1 MFYAWPQFGQPGRHM
16 RTISIAAASL
26 AVLFSMQE
34 GSAQTPS
41 TPSSDQLPNVYLLQ
55 HLVGGITLDRYLQT
69 VRVGLARLD
78 ADSNGIL
85 DAADIELHNGMSTA
99 TYRASF
105 ATRIMMADLNGD
117 NAVTEDELRRKLRY
131 DHRQMAM
138 PTTQPATPA
147 VEERIEQEIRKFMA
161 ADVNQDGRITWD
173 EAIELAK
180 KQPDHP
186 RPTVYGLSA
195 NVSQLLTLAPAGK
208 TAITFAE
215 IDEAATALFRKVDA
229 DNNGTISLD
238 ELQASRNSLIQA
250 NAQASLQ
257 RTIDTPR
264 VVCDVPKASDA
275 AKLILLGAY
284 QTESLSNVTLGS
296 QDEVVGVGNVV
307 VEPGSDPLYIAI
319 ATYQPTIW
327 RFYGATERVERVVVV
342 SNGAQPISA
351 THKPVSLAGVVGVPA
366 ERTSFPQAAGCLRY
380 FNVTPSTESAIAGGA
395 IKAAA
400 GRTPDVIAGKYA
412 MIAFNVPSGK
422 VESTGQVHSGGLQ
435 IVQGGTTFRLENG
448 KMSVVKP
455 DQNVDQT
462 FDRYHPG
469 GVVAIDAKNVVASAK
484 AEPYEVLPQE
494 AGLSQLVKSGALT
507 RNENG
512 EFLINK
518 MMRFPAGLTGGHSVK
533 FLLRREVPKPEGHPG
548 HSKVVSEET
557 GELVKFE
564 KTR

>member
-1 MFYAWPQFGQPGRHM
+1 M
-16 RTISIAAASL
+16 RKISIVAASL
-26 AVLFSMQE
+26 ALLFSMQE
-34 GSAQTPS
+34 GSAQS
-41 TPSSDQLPNVYLLQ
+41 PSSGQQPNAYLLQ
-55 HLVGGITLDRYLQT
+55 HLVGGITLERYLQA
-69 VRVGLARLD
+69 VRLGLARLD

-85 DAADIELHNGMSTA
+85 DAADIELHNGMSAA
-99 TYRASF
+99 TYRTSF

-117 NAVTEDELRRKLRY
+117 NAVTEDELRRKLHY
-131 DHRQMAM
+131 DQRQMAM
-138 PTTQPATPA
+138 PTTRPATPTM
-147 VEERIEQEIRKFMA
+147 EERIEQEVRKFMA
-161 ADVNQDGRITWD
+161 ADVNHDGRITWD

-180 KQPDHP
+180 KQPDYP
-186 RPTVYGLSA
+186 RPNVYGLSA
-195 NVSQLLTLAPAGK
+195 GISQLLTLAPVGK

-238 ELQASRNSLIQA
+238 ELQVSRNSLIQA

-264 VVCDVPKASDA
+264 VVCDAPKASDA

-296 QDEVVGVGNVV
+296 QDQVVGVGNVV
-307 VEPGSDPLYIAI
+307 VEPGPDPLYIAI

-327 RFYGATERVERVVVV
+327 RFYGATERVERVVVM
-342 SNGAQPISA
+342 SNGAQPDRA
-351 THKPVSLAGVVGVPA
+351 TPNVVSLAGVVGLPA
-366 ERTSFPQAAGCLRY
+366 DRTSFPQAAGCLRY
-380 FNVTPSTESAIAGGA
+380 FYVTPSTESAIAGGA

-400 GRTPDVIAGKYA
+400 GKTPDVVAGKYA

-422 VESTGQVHSGGLQ
+422 VESTGQVRSGGLQ
-435 IVQGGTTFRLENG
+435 IVQGGTTYRLENG

-455 DQNVDQT
+455 DQNVEQSL
-462 FDRYHPG
+462 DRFHPG
-469 GVVAIDAKNVVASAK
+469 GVVTIDAKTVVASAK

-494 AGLSQLVKSGALT
+494 AGLSQLVKSGVLT

-518 MMRFPAGLTGGHSVK
+518 KTRLPAGLTGSHSVK
-533 FLLRREVPKPEGHPG
+533 FLLRRDVPKPEGHPG
-548 HSKVVSEET
+548 HSTVISEET
-557 GELVKFE
+557 GETVKFE
-564 KTR
+564 LAH